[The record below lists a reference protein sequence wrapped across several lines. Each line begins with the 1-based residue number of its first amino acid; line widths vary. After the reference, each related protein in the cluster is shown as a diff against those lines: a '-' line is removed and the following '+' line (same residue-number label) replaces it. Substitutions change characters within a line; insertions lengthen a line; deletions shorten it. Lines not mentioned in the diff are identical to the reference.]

1 MGGEVEGNRGWD
13 DNTVEHVLNTCAQ
26 NLHGTHY
33 SRNFRGVAV
42 GAGCVYS
49 SRSFEPF
56 EVVYRKLLGE
66 VDAEFVRN
74 SKVLVDFEVR
84 T

>member
-1 MGGEVEGNRGWD
+1 MPKISTEHTIPGILDGW
-13 DNTVEHVLNTCAQ
+13 
-26 NLHGTHY
+26 
-33 SRNFRGVAV
+33 AV

-66 VDAEFVRN
+66 IDAEIVRN

>member
-1 MGGEVEGNRGWD
+1 MEHTILGILGGW
-13 DNTVEHVLNTCAQ
+13 
-26 NLHGTHY
+26 
-33 SRNFRGVAV
+33 AV

-49 SRSFEPF
+49 SRSIEPF

-66 VDAEFVRN
+66 IDAEFVQN
-74 SKVLVDFEVR
+74 SKVLVNFEVR